1 MIKKNARERSA
12 DAFPFK
18 SKDKRRWQRCL
29 IKMMSNLKYK
39 GRLITLLPHVE

>member
-1 MIKKNARERSA
+1 MIKKNARKRSA

-18 SKDKRRWQRCL
+18 SKDKRPWERSL

-39 GRLITLLPHVE
+39 GCLITLLPHVE